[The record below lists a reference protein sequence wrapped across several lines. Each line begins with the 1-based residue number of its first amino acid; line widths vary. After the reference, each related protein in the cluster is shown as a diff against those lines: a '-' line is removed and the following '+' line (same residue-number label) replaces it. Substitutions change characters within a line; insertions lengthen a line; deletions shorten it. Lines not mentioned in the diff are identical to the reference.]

1 MEEKTGKAA
10 KLIWLTLASVFS
22 ISLILLV
29 SAVVFSI
36 AAVFQASEKLENISE
51 ITIPEPEKEKSSYIY
66 SLNSLTGEYDIIYKA
81 TPYTGNVCIETD
93 IDTLPD
99 GYDTMLSDSL
109 NLSEGQKQQMTI
121 ARAMIKEAP
130 LLILD
135 EATSSVDTRTELVI
149 QKAMDNLTEGKT
161 SFVIAHRLSTVRNA
175 DVIMVMENGRIIERG
190 NHEQLIA
197 EKGRY
202 YQLYN
207 GAFELE

>member
-81 TPYTGNVCIETD
+81 TPYTGNVCI
-93 IDTLPD
+93 
-99 GYDTMLSDSL
+99 
-109 NLSEGQKQQMTI
+109 
-121 ARAMIKEAP
+121 
-130 LLILD
+130 
-135 EATSSVDTRTELVI
+135 
-149 QKAMDNLTEGKT
+149 
-161 SFVIAHRLSTVRNA
+161 
-175 DVIMVMENGRIIERG
+175 
-190 NHEQLIA
+190 
-197 EKGRY
+197 
-202 YQLYN
+202 
-207 GAFELE
+207 